1 VTGASVGDE
10 DPVLT
15 FCCRPNNPTG
25 LLAPLPAA
33 RPLVVDEA
41 YYEYCGETAAG
52 LLDDGVIVIRTFSK
66 ALTRRSQDR
75 LRSRRRHGGEL
86 NARQAPAPVSTLP
99 PRWRSRCRAAR

>member
-1 VTGASVGDE
+1 MVAIATTRPTGSTDRGRFAGATIVDD

-25 LLAPLPAA
+25 ALDPLPSA

-41 YYEYCGETAAG
+41 YCEFCDDDGVVG

-66 ALTRRSQDR
+66 AFALAGARVGYALASVESGRS
-75 LRSRRRHGGEL
+75 
-86 NARQAPAPVSTLP
+86 
-99 PRWRSRCRAAR
+99 